1 MEQPNRWKTLGL
13 IGLGMA
19 IAVAVLTSCASLA
32 GGGGGGTQPNTGS
45 GYIANTITVNGYGQ
59 ADGSP
64 DVAFVQLGVSIVN
77 PDVGRAV
84 SENNRKMQAVQDAI
98 TSAGI
103 PAEDIQTVGF
113 NVWPEDRY
121 DPQTGQPTGERVY
134 HVDNTLSI
142 KVHAL
147 DTTGQIIQA
156 GLEAGANTVN
166 SLSFGVEDTAALE
179 AEARQDAVDDARA
192 RAEQLAQ
199 SLGVT
204 LGPPVLVTEGGAAP
218 PVGTAYYPV
227 AADGFG
233 GGGGGGT
240 VVNPGQLTF
249 TDSVYVVF
257 SIK

>member
-1 MEQPNRWKTLGL
+1 MNERNGWKTLGVL
-13 IGLGMA
+13 FAGM
-19 IAVAVLTSCASLA
+19 IATLVLVTSCASLA
-32 GGGGGGTQPNTGS
+32 GGGGGGTPPNTGS

-59 ADGSP
+59 AEGTP
-64 DVAFVQLGVSIVN
+64 DVAFVQLGVSIVD

-98 TSAGI
+98 IEAGI
-103 PAEDIQTVGF
+103 AIDDIQTVGF

-166 SLSFGVEDTAALE
+166 SLTFGVEDTAALE

-204 LGPPVLVTEGGAAP
+204 LGPPVLVTEGGASP
-218 PVGTAYYPV
+218 PVGTPYYPI

-233 GGGGGGT
+233 GGGGGPAI
-240 VVNPGQLTF
+240 NPGQLTF